1 MAIAWRAISDML
13 DAQRGLMSIQR
24 YGDAEDVASLV
35 TWLAGPSAST
45 VTGAEFTID
54 SGTNA

>member
-1 MAIAWRAISDML
+1 ML

>member
-1 MAIAWRAISDML
+1 
-13 DAQRGLMSIQR
+13 MSIQR
-24 YGDAEDVASLV
+24 YGNADDLARLV
-35 TWLAGPSAST
+35 SWLAGPTVRT